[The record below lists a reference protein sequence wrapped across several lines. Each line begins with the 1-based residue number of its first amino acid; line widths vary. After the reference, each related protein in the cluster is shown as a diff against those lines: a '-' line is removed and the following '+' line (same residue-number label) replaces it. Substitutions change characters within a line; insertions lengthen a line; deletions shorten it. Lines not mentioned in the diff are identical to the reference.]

1 MSSARPAGIISQVR
15 MGSTRLPGKVLLPVA
30 GRPLLDYHVARLRQ
44 SGLPVALATTTLPAD
59 DVLAAYAANYDLPC
73 FRGSENDVLARYYQ
87 ANQQFGFEVVVRVT
101 SDCPLIDG
109 PLIGAAVGRY
119 RAEGNPRAY
128 RANVVQRT
136 FPRGLDFEI
145 FSAELLAQA
154 HAEARR
160 PAEREHVTP
169 YLRDVLAPA
178 GTVLLRHELCA
189 LGDHSAAR
197 ITLDTPEDL
206 AVLRCLIE
214 DFGTAALALPE
225 LLALLAAHPE
235 VLALNAGI
243 AQKTA

>member
-1 MSSARPAGIISQVR
+1 MKSARQAGIISQVR

-30 GRPLLDYHVARLRQ
+30 GRPLLDYHIRRLQQ

-59 DVLAAYAANYDLPC
+59 DVLATYAAAHGLPC
-73 FRGSENDVLARYYQ
+73 FRGSETDVLERYYQ
-87 ANQQFGFEVVVRVT
+87 ANQQLGFDVVVRVT

-109 PLIGAAVGRY
+109 ITIGAAVGRY
-119 RAEGNPRAY
+119 LAENNPRAY
-128 RANVVQRT
+128 RSNVVHRT

-154 HAEARR
+154 HTEARR

-178 GTVLLRHELCA
+178 GKVLLHHEFCA
-189 LGDHSAAR
+189 LGDHSLAR
-197 ITLDTPEDL
+197 ITLDTSEDL

-214 DFGTAALALPE
+214 DFDAASLALPE
-225 LLALLAAHPE
+225 LLALLTAHPE
-235 VLALNAGI
+235 VLALNAGVN
-243 AQKTA
+243 QKNA